1 MEDGLGIQEV
11 VVGSIKL
18 EDYKYMD
25 TNYNITVNITD
36 FESIIYDD
44 KEVSEIKL
52 VNDMKDHIIVV
63 NKKRV

>member
-1 MEDGLGIQEV
+1 
-11 VVGSIKL
+11 
-18 EDYKYMD
+18 MD
-25 TNYNITVNITD
+25 TNYNITVNITN

>member
-1 MEDGLGIQEV
+1 M
-11 VVGSIKL
+11 SIFQ
-18 EDYKYMD
+18 
-25 TNYNITVNITD
+25 NITN